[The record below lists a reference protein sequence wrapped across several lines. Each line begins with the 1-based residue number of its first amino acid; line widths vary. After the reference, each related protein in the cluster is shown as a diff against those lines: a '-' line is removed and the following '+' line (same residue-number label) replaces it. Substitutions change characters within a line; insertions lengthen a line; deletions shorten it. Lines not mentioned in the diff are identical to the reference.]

1 MLVYSLTS
9 VPASTTTQIASFICP
24 GRAGALSAQLTGII
38 VFGAADGEYYIYKNG
53 VIHCGGRTSGAE
65 PTLQLDLKGAPVG
78 LIGGD
83 IILVYASHPES
94 TAQLLNCTLLIEL
107 L

>member
-1 MLVYSLTS
+1 MLIYSLTS

-24 GRAGALSAQLTGII
+24 GRAGALSAQLTGMI
-38 VFGAADGEYYIYKNG
+38 VFGAADGEYYVYKNG
-53 VIHCGGRTSGAE
+53 VTLCGGRTSGAE
-65 PTLQLDLKGAPVG
+65 PTLQLNLQGSPVG

-83 IILVYASHPES
+83 IILVYASHPET
-94 TAQLLNCTLLIEL
+94 TAQLLNCTLVIDL